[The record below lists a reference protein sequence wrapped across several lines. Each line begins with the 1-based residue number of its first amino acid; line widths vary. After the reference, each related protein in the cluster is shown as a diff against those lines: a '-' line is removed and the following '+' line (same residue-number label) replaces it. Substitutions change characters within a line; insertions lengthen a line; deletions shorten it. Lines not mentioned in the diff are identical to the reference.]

1 MALAGEEKEMR
12 MPGGSLGYHSLEQNT
27 DQGGNHILGPPSII
41 QDHEKSSSG
50 GGGGATPMPAGV
62 APYNSASAGGGGGS
76 NKLNKIMSRARYREC
91 LKNHAAN
98 IGGNVTDGCGE
109 FMPSGE
115 EGTLEAL
122 KCAACNCHRN
132 FHRKEQPN
140 NVGVGDNNNNAGIM
154 VVHPLQLPQPLPSP
168 IPSLNHHHHHHHQHG
183 GGRSIWTTMPPQPV
197 KMAFGGS
204 GGSGATDSSSE
215 ELNFNTY
222 HQQASSVPPQPQQP
236 FVLAKKRFRT
246 KFSQEQKEKMLEF
259 AEKLGWRIPRE
270 DDTEVQRFCSQV
282 GVKRQVFKVWMH
294 NNKNPSAK
302 KNTLQEDQ
310 P

>member
-1 MALAGEEKEMR
+1 MALTGEEKEMR
-12 MPGGSLGYHSLEQNT
+12 MSGSLGYHSLDQNIDHT
-27 DQGGNHILGPPSII
+27 VPPNI
-41 QDHEKSSSG
+41 QDQSTG
-50 GGGGATPMPAGV
+50 GGSGAAPVAGV
-62 APYNSASAGGGGGS
+62 APHNSSAGS
-76 NKLNKIMSRARYREC
+76 NKFNKVTSSRARYREC

-132 FHRKEQPN
+132 FHRKELPN
-140 NVGVGDNNNNAGIM
+140 NGDNNNNNPGIM
-154 VVHPLQLPQPLPSP
+154 VVHPLQLPQPLPTP
-168 IPSLNHHHHHHHQHG
+168 IPSMNHHHHHHHQHR
-183 GGRSIWTTMPPQPV
+183 GRSIWTTMPPQPV
-197 KMAFGGS
+197 KMAFGAS

-222 HQQASSVPPQPQQP
+222 HHQQATSVPPQQP
-236 FVLAKKRFRT
+236 FLLAKKRFRT

-270 DDTEVQRFCSQV
+270 DDTEVQSFCSQV

-302 KNTLQEDQ
+302 KNINQEDQ
-310 P
+310 QP

>member
-1 MALAGEEKEMR
+1 MALAGGGEEKEMR
-12 MPGGSLGYHSLEQNT
+12 MSGYHSLDQNIDLLSPT
-27 DQGGNHILGPPSII
+27 
-41 QDHEKSSSG
+41 
-50 GGGGATPMPAGV
+50 GGGGAAPAPGDGA
-62 APYNSASAGGGGGS
+62 APHNNSTTAGS
-76 NKLNKIMSRARYREC
+76 TKFNKGTTTARARYREC

-109 FMPSGE
+109 FMPSGG

-140 NVGVGDNNNNAGIM
+140 NVGDNNNNNAGIM

-168 IPSLNHHHHHHHQHG
+168 ISSLNHHHHHHHQHG
-183 GGRSIWTTMPPQPV
+183 GRSIWATMPPQPV

-204 GGSGATDSSSE
+204 GGGSGATDSSSE

-222 HQQASSVPPQPQQP
+222 HHQQATSVPPQQP
-236 FVLAKKRFRT
+236 FMLAKKRFRT

-294 NNKNPSAK
+294 NNKNPSSAK
-302 KNTLQEDQ
+302 KNIIQEDQ

>member
-1 MALAGEEKEMR
+1 MALAGEDKEMR
-12 MPGGSLGYHSLEQNT
+12 MQGSLGYHSLDQNL
-27 DQGGNHILGPPSII
+27 DQGNHHHHHQPNNNNLQPQ

-50 GGGGATPMPAGV
+50 A
-62 APYNSASAGGGGGS
+62 APVVPYSSGGS
-76 NKLNKIMSRARYREC
+76 TNNKFKITSRARYREC
-91 LKNHAAN
+91 LKNHAAS

-109 FMPSGE
+109 FMPCGE

-132 FHRKEQPN
+132 FHRKEQQH
-140 NVGVGDNNNNAGIM
+140 VGADNNNNAGIM

-168 IPSLNHHHHHHHQHG
+168 LPSMNHHHQHG
-183 GGRSIWTTMPPQPV
+183 RSVWSTMPPQPV
-197 KMAFGGS
+197 KMAFRGSGG

-222 HQQASSVPPQPQQP
+222 QQATSVPPQPQPP

-246 KFSQEQKEKMLEF
+246 KFTQDQKEKMLEF

-302 KNTLQEDQ
+302 KNPQEE

>member
-1 MALAGEEKEMR
+1 MVLAGEEKEMR
-12 MPGGSLGYHSLEQNT
+12 MPGSLGYHSLDQNT
-27 DQGGNHILGPPSII
+27 DQGGNHLQSSTV
-41 QDHEKSSSG
+41 DHEKSTG
-50 GGGGATPMPAGV
+50 GGVGATP
-62 APYNSASAGGGGGS
+62 APYNSTTGGGGGS
-76 NKLNKIMSRARYREC
+76 NKFNKVISRGARYREC

-109 FMPSGE
+109 FMPSGQ
-115 EGTLEAL
+115 EGTLEAM

-132 FHRKEQPN
+132 FHRKEQPH
-140 NVGVGDNNNNAGIM
+140 NVGSGDNNNAGIM

-168 IPSLNHHHHHHHQHG
+168 IPSLNHHHQHS
-183 GGRSIWTTMPPQPV
+183 GRSIWATMPPQPV

-204 GGSGATDSSSE
+204 GGGSGATDSSSE

-222 HQQASSVPPQPQQP
+222 HHQQATSVPPQPQQPP

-246 KFSQEQKEKMLEF
+246 KFSQEQKGKMLEF

-302 KNTLQEDQ
+302 KNTLQDQ
-310 P
+310 DQHP